1 MAEVNGVPLGAH
13 LRAARSAGRKLLV
26 PYMTGCF
33 QPGWVDVV
41 AAYVEA
47 GADAIE
53 IGFPVSDPV
62 MDGPTIQAASARA
75 LQNGATPM
83 GILSELRGF
92 ECPVPL
98 VVMTYYNLVYRAG
111 LERFA
116 AEMAEAGV
124 LGIILPD
131 VPLEELGPWHE
142 VAAAH
147 GIETVGLVGPITPD
161 DRMQR
166 VCDAASGFI
175 YGVNLMGVTGER
187 ADVSADSAVLAG
199 RIRAVTDLPAIM
211 GFGISTPEQAAS
223 VASNADGVIV
233 ASAIMHRLLDG
244 GSADDA
250 GAFVAELRTALDQNG
265 S

>member
-1 MAEVNGVPLGAH
+1 MTDGPGVPLESH
-13 LRAARSAGRKLLV
+13 LRKARADGRKLLV
-26 PYMTGCF
+26 PYVTGRIR
-33 QPGWVDVV
+33 PWWVDVLG
-41 AAYVEA
+41 AYADA

-53 IGFPVSDPV
+53 IGIPFSDPV
-62 MDGPTIQAASARA
+62 MDGPTIQAASAEA
-75 LQNGATPM
+75 LRNGATPL
-83 GILSELRGF
+83 GILSDLRGF

-116 AEMAEAGV
+116 AEMVAAGV
-124 LGIILPD
+124 SGIILPD

-142 VAAAH
+142 VAAGH
-147 GIETVGLVGPITPD
+147 GLATVGLVGPVTPD
-161 DRMQR
+161 DRLER
-166 VCDAASGFI
+166 VCAAASGFI

-187 ADVSADSAVLAG
+187 ADVSADSAVLAE
-199 RIRAVTDLPAIM
+199 RIRSTTALPAIM
-211 GFGISTPEQAAS
+211 GFGISTPPQAAT
-223 VASNADGVIV
+223 VAAASDGVIV

-250 GAFVAELRTALDQNG
+250 GAFVGELRAALDQDG